1 MQINLLH
8 VTIHGEDVCMIVI
21 SRTYG
26 IGLRPYNP
34 VEAGSF
40 SAPPLKI
47 PAAPTT
53 IMWGRRGEPLQKI
66 EYIFFE

>member
-1 MQINLLH
+1 
-8 VTIHGEDVCMIVI
+8 MIVI

-40 SAPPLKI
+40 SAPPLKL
-47 PAAPTT
+47 PASPGAYDP
-53 IMWGRRGEPLQKI
+53 IIGGSEPGFCGVVGACPYKN
-66 EYIFFE
+66 